1 MKKWLTIVLCTAF
14 AVSGL
19 MLASCQKK
27 EAPAPAVEETKP
39 AETGSYGGE
48 EKAPAAGEATA
59 PAESGEK
66 AGEAAGH

>member
-27 EAPAPAVEETKP
+27 EAPAPAEETKP

-48 EKAPAAGEATA
+48 EEKAPAAGGYGEEAA
-59 PAESGEK
+59 KPAESGE
-66 AGEAAGH
+66 AGGH